1 MFSDQL
7 FIFFAGIAVTTGI
20 AYVWLGIIERNYRS
34 TLFFGLFA
42 IASGIYFILSS
53 IQLESFK
60 LALFFAVGMFVLFP
74 WYFGYESKYINKPVL
89 WTIVGLGI
97 AYYISTFFNIRYHWF
112 RLQYIFSYTAYFLT
126 VLFCIKGLKG
136 LSKTKNIVRRPL
148 TFVTIYY
155 TLFVT
160 EEIAFNYF
168 GNTLPWRRLFSL
180 TYLDLFPIIII
191 GTQLIILVSDRLE
204 KVKLAQS
211 ISFYKNNLKAILN
224 HKNTLVASIDLDG
237 KILYSNSFF
246 KSSLFTNERALT
258 STFCELLSSD
268 TLPEFKD
275 VVFNE
280 DNDKGNVISKF
291 KFKNEDISI
300 AWSFVKVKASETS
313 KQYDFIYLF
322 GHNITTLVESEN
334 NLRMAYKE
342 LELLKNKIQEENIQL
357 KNESTFLNDS
367 NQLIGE
373 SPNFNYVMNR
383 IEDVAPLD
391 VPVLLE
397 GETGVGKELFA
408 NEIHKKSKRSDKPF
422 IKINCSAIPKDLIES
437 ELFGYEKGAFTG
449 ADKLKRGMFELADTG
464 TLFLDEFGELPL
476 ALQPKLLRVL
486 QEGEIQRLGAEK
498 IIKIDTRII
507 AATNLNLTALVE
519 KGQFRSDL
527 YYRINVFPVTIPPLR
542 NRKADIPL
550 LIDAFIN
557 LFNRKYTRQVK
568 QISQTLMDDLTNHS
582 WPGNIR
588 QLKNIIERAIITSDG
603 SKLKLAEALPK
614 HKDHVANS
622 SSNENATLETL
633 ADCERKHII
642 HVLEHCNW
650 QIAGKNG
657 AAQILN
663 LPASTLRSKMKKL
676 EIMKQS

>member
-1 MFSDQL
+1 MSDYI
-7 FIFFAGIAVTTGI
+7 FIFFAGFAITTGI
-20 AYVWLGIIERNYRS
+20 SYLWLGLVERNYKS

-42 IASGIYFILSS
+42 IAAGVYFILKSTEIS
-53 IQLESFK
+53 GK
-60 LALFFAVGMFVLFP
+60 LTLLIAVCMFVLFP
-74 WYFGYESKYINKPVL
+74 WYFSYEAKYRNKPLL
-89 WTIVGLGI
+89 WGITFLGLC
-97 AYYISTFFNIRYHWF
+97 YYITTFFGIQFGWF
-112 RLQYIFSYTAYFLT
+112 RLQYVFSYTAYILT
-126 VLFCIKGLKG
+126 ITCCYLALKNM
-136 LSKTKNIVRRPL
+136 LKTTRKIVYPL
-148 TFVTIYY
+148 VFVTIYY

-160 EEIAFNYF
+160 EEILYNYF
-168 GNTLPWRRLFSL
+168 GNALPWREVLSF
-180 TYLDLFPIIII
+180 TYLDLFPVFII
-191 GTQLIILVSDRLE
+191 GTQLVILVSHDLE
-204 KVKLAQS
+204 KTKLEKS
-211 ISFYKNNLKAILN
+211 IQFYKNNLNCILDQT
-224 HKNTLVASIDLDG
+224 NTIVASIDLNG
-237 KILYSNSFF
+237 NILYANTFF
-246 KSSLFTNERALT
+246 KSSFLTEDLIKTTNFKKLISRDT
-258 STFCELLSSD
+258 SDAFEAQ
-268 TLPEFKD
+268 
-275 VVFNE
+275 VFNE
-280 DNDKGNVISKF
+280 NNITGNIISKCTQQH
-291 KFKNEDISI
+291 KEVSI
-300 AWSFVKVKASETS
+300 AWSFVKVKASHTS
-313 KQYDFIYLF
+313 KAHSYIYLF
-322 GHNITTLVESEN
+322 GQDITSLVETEE
-334 NLRMAYKE
+334 NLRIANKD
-342 LELLKNKIQEENIQL
+342 LEILKNKLQEENIQL

-422 IKINCSAIPKDLIES
+422 IKINCSAIPKELIES

-507 AATNLNLTALVE
+507 AATNLNLATLVE

-614 HKDHVANS
+614 HKDHVANQ
-622 SSNENATLETL
+622 SSNENATLDTL

-650 QIAGKNG
+650 QISGKNG

>member
-1 MFSDQL
+1 ML
-7 FIFFAGIAVTTGI
+7 KTT
-20 AYVWLGIIERNYRS
+20 R
-34 TLFFGLFA
+34 
-42 IASGIYFILSS
+42 
-53 IQLESFK
+53 K
-60 LALFFAVGMFVLFP
+60 
-74 WYFGYESKYINKPVL
+74 
-89 WTIVGLGI
+89 IV
-97 AYYISTFFNIRYHWF
+97 Y
-112 RLQYIFSYTAYFLT
+112 
-126 VLFCIKGLKG
+126 
-136 LSKTKNIVRRPL
+136 PL
-148 TFVTIYY
+148 VFVTIYY

-160 EEIAFNYF
+160 EEILYNYF
-168 GNTLPWRRLFSL
+168 GNALPWREVLSF
-180 TYLDLFPIIII
+180 TYLDLFPVFII
-191 GTQLIILVSDRLE
+191 GTQLVILVSHDLE
-204 KVKLAQS
+204 KTKLEKS
-211 ISFYKNNLKAILN
+211 IQFYKNNLNCILDQT
-224 HKNTLVASIDLDG
+224 NTIVASIDLNG
-237 KILYSNSFF
+237 NILYANTFF
-246 KSSLFTNERALT
+246 KSSFLTEDLIKTTNFKKLISRDT
-258 STFCELLSSD
+258 SDAFEAQ
-268 TLPEFKD
+268 
-275 VVFNE
+275 VFNE
-280 DNDKGNVISKF
+280 NNITGNIISKCTQQH
-291 KFKNEDISI
+291 KEVSI
-300 AWSFVKVKASETS
+300 AWSFVKVKASHTS
-313 KQYDFIYLF
+313 KAHSYIYLF
-322 GHNITTLVESEN
+322 GQDITSLVETEE
-334 NLRMAYKE
+334 NLRIANKD
-342 LELLKNKIQEENIQL
+342 LEILKNKLQEENIQL

-422 IKINCSAIPKDLIES
+422 IKINCSAIPKELIES

-507 AATNLNLTALVE
+507 AATNLNLATLVE

-614 HKDHVANS
+614 HKDHVANQ
-622 SSNENATLETL
+622 SSNENATLDTL

-650 QIAGKNG
+650 QISGKNG